1 MSDPCSLYLELL
13 KKTVGNFIYN
23 GDLDLMLGTPTLDP
37 PSGKVYSL
45 NSPPAEPSKKV
56 AGGIWPSQ
64 AHTMIGLPRLENLQ
78 FCLETVLKEGVPGDL
93 IETGVWRGGAA
104 IFMAGILKAHDV
116 TDRQLW
122 LADSFE
128 GLPPPNFMRYPRESD
143 MGLHL
148 VKHLAVS
155 LEEVR
160 ANFEKYGLLSEQIIF
175 LKGWF
180 RETLPTAPIQT
191 LALLRLDGDMYES
204 TMDAL
209 EHLYPKLT
217 PGGFIIVDDYNSFQP
232 CNEAL
237 HDYRSLHQIQTEL
250 QLIPKGGAF
259 WRKEA

>member
-13 KKTVGNFIYN
+13 KKTVGNFIYG

-37 PSGKVYSL
+37 PSGKVFSL
-45 NSPPAEPSKKV
+45 NSPPADPAKKV

-93 IETGVWRGGAA
+93 IETGVWRGGAG
-104 IFMAGILKAHDV
+104 IFMAGFLKAHGISE
-116 TDRQLW
+116 RKLW

-128 GLPPPNFMRYPRESD
+128 GLPPPNFRRYPRESD

-160 ANFEKYGLLSEQIIF
+160 ANFEKYGLLSEQINF

-209 EHLYPKLT
+209 VHLYPKLT